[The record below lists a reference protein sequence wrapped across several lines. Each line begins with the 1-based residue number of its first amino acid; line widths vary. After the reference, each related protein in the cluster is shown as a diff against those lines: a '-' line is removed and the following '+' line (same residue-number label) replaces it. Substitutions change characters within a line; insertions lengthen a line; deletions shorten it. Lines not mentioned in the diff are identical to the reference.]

1 MFNLKLITNL
11 PFIEVIIFNGYN
23 RIVYKKSHSSIA
35 IPYLNTNYTDNK
47 PIERLEEINIPL
59 KKGLYSLRVGI
70 GRANFIIMDK
80 PIRMDKDL
88 TYPIKIVFEDN
99 F

>member
-11 PFIEVIIFNGYN
+11 PFIEVIVFDGTN
-23 RIVYKKSHSSIA
+23 RIVYNKTHSLLS
-35 IPYLNTNYTDNK
+35 IPYLNTIHTDNK
-47 PIERLEEINIPL
+47 VIEKLEEINIPL
-59 KKGLYSLRVGI
+59 EKGLYSLRVGI
-70 GRANFIIMDK
+70 GNSNFIIMDK
-80 PIRMDKDL
+80 HIIMDKDI